1 MRSATAIP
9 INGISFASFRRFWT
23 VAASPDDSSLFHDL
37 SVGLTDCCTLD
48 QLSDRN
54 ASDFDALATATSRTS
69 RL

>member
-1 MRSATAIP
+1 
-9 INGISFASFRRFWT
+9 
-23 VAASPDDSSLFHDL
+23 
-37 SVGLTDCCTLD
+37 LTDCCTLD